1 MLRGTFGQE
10 KHTNGHKTLN
20 AAESTALIEMMKSED
35 KICFLR
41 DKGVTVH
48 DPSRNPVLGEETP
61 RLSKEER
68 RQRRLRDEQLR
79 LRQGYAAHKA
89 RDPLAGEATPRDV
102 KDLAEWREGDRAASG
117 WGLTADGRRTRR
129 VKVRRKRTPAEKQ
142 RRRESNQSSHGVDAP
157 PRRQQVRPQSAAAG
171 RSQAPGVW
179 AQEAQQMGRDKWQTT
194 TGLIGKDSW
203 EHPG

>member
-102 KDLAEWREGDRAASG
+102 KDLVRGRPR
-117 WGLTADGRRTRR
+117 GLRLGAHGRRPPHAAGEG
-129 VKVRRKRTPAEKQ
+129 PAQTNPSGEAAEE
-142 RRRESNQSSHGVDAP
+142 REQPEQPWRGCAAP
-157 PRRQQVRPQSAAAG
+157 QQQVRPQSAAAG